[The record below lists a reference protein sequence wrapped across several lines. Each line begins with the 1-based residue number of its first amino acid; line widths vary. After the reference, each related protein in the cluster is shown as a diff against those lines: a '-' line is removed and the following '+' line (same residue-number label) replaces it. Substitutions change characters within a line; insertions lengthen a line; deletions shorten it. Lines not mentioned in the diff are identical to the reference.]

1 MRALIT
7 ACTERIFSKELV
19 PLAHLTFGEVC
30 AVNDNELRFAVRPAI
45 CPQHQ
50 LGRKAD
56 EARRPRRLDAS
67 SIAQRLPPPL
77 PPLAP
82 MTVGFWVTDHMTG
95 VVIGASSEAR
105 TAGDPPLTTAF
116 AVGRHFFGI
125 VMPDERSGA

>member
-45 CPQHQ
+45 CPHHQ
-50 LGRKAD
+50 SGREAD

-67 SIAQRLPPPL
+67 SITQRLPPPL
-77 PPLAP
+77 PPPL
-82 MTVGFWVTDHMTG
+82 
-95 VVIGASSEAR
+95 SEA
-105 TAGDPPLTTAF
+105 TGTPMAW
-116 AVGRHFFGI
+116 
-125 VMPDERSGA
+125 ESGPASIIR